1 MKKVYIVTSGDYSEY
16 RIEAVFTTNELA
28 EDYVLH
34 NGVDYEIEEY
44 DVDEPFERGDVLWK
58 VRMNI
63 DTHEE
68 RGCGVTDKD
77 EYKDL
82 ILYDDCTCSGDCLTF
97 WIVADTSERA
107 IKVANE
113 RLNQVKA
120 GAMMFYREVF
130 RRHRDRWG
138 NTYKYV
144 DYHTGQTTNP
154 SERKERR

>member
-1 MKKVYIVTSGDYSEY
+1 MKKVYIVTSGNYSEY
-16 RIEAVFTTNELA
+16 HIEAVFTTKELA
-28 EDYVLH
+28 EDYVIH
-34 NGVDYEIEEY
+34 NGVDYDIEEY

-58 VRMNI
+58 VRLNI

-77 EYKDL
+77 KFKDL
-82 ILYDDCTCSGDCLTF
+82 ILYDDSTCSGDCLTF

-130 RRHRDRWG
+130 RHHRDQWG
-138 NTYKYV
+138 DGYKYV
-144 DYHTGQTTNP
+144 DYHTGQIANP
-154 SERKERR
+154 WK